1 MNEPVRK
8 KRMLPKGIRTRA
20 TIKDAALGLYGRLGW
35 KGITL
40 EEICQASGLT
50 IGAFYFHFESKDAL
64 LEEMAAEASSSYHE
78 EIVGNID
85 WESDFFEI
93 SYKIIENYYQ
103 SYVRN
108 PLLTR
113 LIYTVIMRRSTAYRA
128 WRENREILRG
138 SLEKAI
144 ERARSLAGEV
154 TNGPTA
160 VFTAHWLLSSLEDF
174 VWSVFIAKGNTD
186 LAEVAAGPDVFVRQQ
201 ATLWYRAVIG
211 TDPSHTLARLA
222 SGKARPK

>member
-1 MNEPVRK
+1 MTEGVSK

-64 LEEMAAEASSSYHE
+64 LEEMASEASSSYHQ
-78 EIVGNID
+78 EIVSGID
-85 WESDFFEI
+85 WTADLFEI
-93 SYKIIENYYQ
+93 FYHIIENYYQ

-108 PLLTR
+108 PVLTR
-113 LIYTVIMRRSTAYRA
+113 LIYTVIMRRSTAYQA
-128 WRENREILRG
+128 WRVNREVLR
-138 SLEKAI
+138 SNLEAAI
-144 ERARSLAGEV
+144 DRAHQSPDDPG
-154 TNGPTA
+154 NGPTA

-174 VWSVFIAKGNTD
+174 VWSVFIAKGNAD
-186 LAEVAAGPDVFVRQQ
+186 LAEVASGPDVFVRQQ
-201 ATLWYRAVIG
+201 ATLWYRSVMGA
-211 TDPSHTLARLA
+211 DPAHPLARLA
-222 SGKARPK
+222 SSRARVK